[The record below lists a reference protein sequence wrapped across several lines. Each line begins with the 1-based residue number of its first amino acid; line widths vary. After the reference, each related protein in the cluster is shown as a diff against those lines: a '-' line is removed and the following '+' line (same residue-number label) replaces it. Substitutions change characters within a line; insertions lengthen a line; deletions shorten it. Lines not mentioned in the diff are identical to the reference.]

1 MKSQKQPHTVED
13 GVEVSPTSSG
23 KVDDNY
29 DIYKQYQGIEYT
41 EEEAKR
47 VLWKIDCRVVPI
59 LFLIY
64 LIQYLDK
71 NSLNFAS
78 VYGLKTAT
86 KLEGQDYSW
95 LGWYLYRV
103 GCWTVLMFVGS
114 IFYIGYLVAQ
124 WPAGYALQ
132 RLPIGKFL
140 SITTFSK
147 TPYSK
152 G

>member
-1 MKSQKQPHTVED
+1 MAQTMESQKQPHTVED
-13 GVEVSPTSSG
+13 GVEVSTTSSG

-29 DIYKQYQGIEYT
+29 DIYKRYQGIEYT
-41 EEEAKR
+41 EEEAKK
-47 VLWKIDCRVVPI
+47 VLRKIDCRVVPI

-95 LGWYLYRV
+95 LGGCLYYLR
-103 GCWTVLMFVGS
+103 CWIVLMPS
-114 IFYIGYLVAQ
+114 RIDILYWIPRRPVASRICL
-124 WPAGYALQ
+124 A
-132 RLPIGKFL
+132 
-140 SITTFSK
+140 K
-147 TPYSK
+147 TADWKVPEHHDI
-152 G
+152 

>member
-1 MKSQKQPHTVED
+1 MPQTMDFQKQPHTVED
-13 GVEVSPTSSG
+13 DVEVSPTISA
-23 KVDDNY
+23 KHDDNY
-29 DIYKQYQGIEYT
+29 DIYKRYQGVDYT
-41 EEEAKR
+41 PEEAKR

-95 LGWYLYRV
+95 LG
-103 GCWTVLMFVGS
+103 GCFHYPGL
-114 IFYIGYLVAQ
+114 LD
-124 WPAGYALQ
+124 
-132 RLPIGKFL
+132 
-140 SITTFSK
+140 
-147 TPYSK
+147 
-152 G
+152 